1 MNGAEAAQPTAV
13 DITAGDLPEDQP
25 DGTGAIVG
33 FVSCPEALVSKLIGK
48 KGAVIQNL
56 EATTG
61 AKIQVEHQ
69 KPGDPKHV
77 RIVAKSQE
85 ELDSTKQTIKDT
97 LESEHPLGEITKV
110 VQCPHN
116 MVGRI
121 IGKAGQT
128 ILSLQQ
134 ASQAK
139 IIVDQDAERFPAGA
153 DRDVRIIGMAQSVDR
168 AEKMVNELM
177 QADPGVSAQTVIQK
191 VRRRVRGSRP
201 PAQSRCAGF
210 RGLQRWRLPQ
220 CRACGRARRPRH
232 GTAATAA
239 PRWQRARNTRHAGST
254 HSCFSCAR
262 SRLALSHGCSAGHR
276 TRQSC
281 PHRGGDLTQG

>member
-1 MNGAEAAQPTAV
+1 V
-13 DITAGDLPEDQP
+13 DITAGDLPPDAP
-25 DGTGAIVG
+25 DGTGQIVG
-33 FVSCPEALVSKLIGK
+33 FVSCPESLVSKLIGK

-77 RIVAKSQE
+77 RIVAKTQE
-85 ELDSTKQTIKDT
+85 ELDATKKTIQET
-97 LESEHPLGEITKV
+97 LESDHPLGEITKV
-110 VQCPHN
+110 ISCPHA

-153 DRDVRIIGMAQSVDR
+153 DRDVRIIGMPQSVDR
-168 AEKMVNELM
+168 AEKMVSELM
-177 QADPGVSAQTVIQK
+177 NADPGVSAQSVIQK
-191 VRRRVRGSRP
+191 VCFARL
-201 PAQSRCAGF
+201 CAGAML
-210 RGLQRWRLPQ
+210 R
-220 CRACGRARRPRH
+220 
-232 GTAATAA
+232 
-239 PRWQRARNTRHAGST
+239 
-254 HSCFSCAR
+254 
-262 SRLALSHGCSAGHR
+262 
-276 TRQSC
+276 
-281 PHRGGDLTQG
+281 